1 MDNATQL
8 KKKVNQLI
16 NNNEI
21 STPCLVMG
29 LGLIDKQFSLLKKVL
44 PNVEVYYSVK
54 SNPDP
59 LVLSHLRHLGSSF
72 EAASLGEIQRCIEIG
87 GLSTQVH
94 FGNSIKKREEIARAY
109 ELGIRSFSVDS
120 EQEVIK
126 VAEMAPGAQVMVR
139 LSTNGKGAV
148 WGLSKKFGTSVAR
161 ATELLRL
168 ANSLDLVPY
177 GLSFHVGSQQQSADA
192 WAVALKNCELVVSEL
207 KKDGIKLNAINLG
220 GGLPA
225 NGYINRDKVMDFDLV
240 SYLKTLK
247 AHIDKFEE
255 NCASK
260 FKFMLEPG
268 RFVVA
273 NTGVVVSKVLL
284 TAQREFEGR
293 VENWVYMD
301 VGKFN
306 GLYEASDIQLPI
318 HLLDDVNLH
327 TMEDTVPT
335 VLSGPSCDSDD
346 MLLPPNT
353 TIVLPSSL
361 KEGDHL
367 LFASTG
373 AYSNS
378 YATQSFN
385 GFNPIS
391 VVCIDSNGELITKEN
406 TVTYGVH
413 KIAI

>member
-1 MDNATQL
+1 MDNVTQL
-8 KKKVNQLI
+8 KMKVNQLI
-16 NNNEI
+16 NSNEI

-29 LGLIDKQFSLLKKVL
+29 LDLIDKKFSLLKEIL
-44 PNVEVYYSVK
+44 SNVEIYFSVK
-54 SNPDP
+54 SNPDSI
-59 LVLSHLRHLGSSF
+59 VLSHLRYLGSSF
-72 EAASLGEIQRCIEIG
+72 EAASLGEIQQCMEIG
-87 GLSTQVH
+87 GLSTQLH
-94 FGNSIKKREEIARAY
+94 FGNSIKKREEIAQAY

-120 EQEVIK
+120 EQEVLK
-126 VAEMAPGAQVMVR
+126 VAEMAPGSLIMVR
-139 LSTNGKGAV
+139 LSTDGNGAV

-161 ATELLRL
+161 ATQLLKL
-168 ANSLDLVPY
+168 ARSCDLVPY
-177 GLSFHVGSQQQSADA
+177 GLSFHVGSQQQNADA
-192 WAVALKNCELVVSEL
+192 WAAALKNCEVVISEL

-225 NGYINRDKVMDFDLV
+225 NGYMDHDEVVDFDLV
-240 SYLKTLK
+240 SYLKTIK
-247 AHIDKFEE
+247 KHIDQFEE
-255 NCASK
+255 NCGSQ
-260 FKFMLEPG
+260 FKFMIEPG
-268 RFVVA
+268 RFIVA

-284 TAQREFEGR
+284 TAKREFDNGI
-293 VENWVYMD
+293 ENWVYMD

-327 TMEDTVPT
+327 TMQDIVST

-367 LFASTG
+367 LFGSTG

-378 YATQSFN
+378 YATQNFN
-385 GFNPIS
+385 GFKPIS
-391 VVCIDSNGELITKEN
+391 VVCVDKNGDLVEKEK
-406 TVTYGVH
+406 TVTDRKSVV
-413 KIAI
+413 